1 MNQIESYIASNI
13 LVLMPLVLFFISII
27 TVIVYVYDR
36 IVWHLNTRVK
46 SLRSLYHK
54 EAIAHSCLEIDVAIL
69 EKSIK
74 ACESANRYLQT
85 ECNNGKTSC
94 NQWMQFNAEISKE
107 LEEKQKDYNRLSRS
121 FNKMASQI
129 SKLKR
134 EKKKLQTI

>member
-1 MNQIESYIASNI
+1 MNQIESYIVSNI
-13 LVLMPLVLFFISII
+13 VVLMPMVLFFISII

-36 IVWHLNTRVK
+36 IVWHLNIRVK

-54 EAIAHSCLEIDVAIL
+54 EAIAHSGLQVDVAIL

-74 ACESANRYLQT
+74 ACESANRHLQT
-85 ECNNGKTSC
+85 ECNNWKTSC
-94 NQWMQFNAEISKE
+94 SGWMQFNTEISKE
-107 LEEKQKDYNRLSRS
+107 LEEKKNDYNRLSKS

-134 EKKKLQTI
+134 EKNKQLA